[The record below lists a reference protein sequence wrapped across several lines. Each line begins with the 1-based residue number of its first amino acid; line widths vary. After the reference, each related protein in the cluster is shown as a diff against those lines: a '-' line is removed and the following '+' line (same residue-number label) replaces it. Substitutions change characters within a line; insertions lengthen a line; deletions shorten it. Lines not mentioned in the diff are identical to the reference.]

1 MLEVG
6 GATTVSGKPPY
17 SASLAS
23 KITHIFVEK
32 ALEQD
37 VQALQSVGVQCLSP
51 DYIPELI
58 LQVRK
63 HDYFLKFFFRY
74 MYGEDHF
81 KDDRVNCVL
90 LGINT
95 YTKLLLAT
103 VFSAL
108 LENLMRWL
116 ICINS

>member
-6 GATTVSGKPPY
+6 GAAIVSCGKPPF

-37 VQALQSVGVQCLSP
+37 IQALQSVGVQCLSP
-51 DYIPELI
+51 DYIPEFI

-63 HDYFLKFFFRY
+63 IKCYS
-74 MYGEDHF
+74 
-81 KDDRVNCVL
+81 V
-90 LGINT
+90 
-95 YTKLLLAT
+95 
-103 VFSAL
+103 
-108 LENLMRWL
+108 
-116 ICINS
+116 

>member
-6 GATTVSGKPPY
+6 GATTVGGKPPY

-81 KDDRVNCVL
+81 KDDRVNRVL
-90 LGINT
+90 LGIYLHKT
-95 YTKLLLAT
+95 S
-103 VFSAL
+103 FSDS
-108 LENLMRWL
+108 
-116 ICINS
+116 I

>member
-1 MLEVG
+1 M
-6 GATTVSGKPPY
+6 
-17 SASLAS
+17 
-23 KITHIFVEK
+23 EK

-81 KDDRVNCVL
+81 KDDRVNRVL
-90 LGINT
+90 PGI
-95 YTKLLLAT
+95 YRQKLLLVT
-103 VFSAL
+103 VFRAL
-108 LENLMRWL
+108 LENLMRWS